1 MWSMSR
7 KPALLL
13 GHNSLTGKESGIDM
27 EPAPRLVYIQTLTAK
42 LQLHELEYSSLRR
55 ELVTPF
61 VTTERRA
68 AIRERIDALIRIQKR
83 IEAKLEWARAEER
96 LCLARNSQ
104 SDSRKF
110 GS

>member
-1 MWSMSR
+1 MDHVTRNLSIQTFSA
-7 KPALLL
+7 KLLL
-13 GHNSLTGKESGIDM
+13 ND
-27 EPAPRLVYIQTLTAK
+27 
-42 LQLHELEYSSLRR
+42 LERGTLRR

-68 AIRERIDALIRIQKR
+68 AIRERIDVLIRIQR
-83 IEAKLEWARAEER
+83 GIEAKLEWARAEER
-96 LCLARNSQ
+96 LYLARNSQ